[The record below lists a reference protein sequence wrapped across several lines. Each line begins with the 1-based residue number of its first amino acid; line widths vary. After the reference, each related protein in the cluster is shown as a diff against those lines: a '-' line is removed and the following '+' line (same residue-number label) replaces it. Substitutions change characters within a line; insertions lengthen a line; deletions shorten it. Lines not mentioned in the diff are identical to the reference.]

1 MFRKSATEEPVN
13 LGEFE
18 QIVLLTLLRLGSEAY
33 GAAVQA
39 EIESQGGRAAS
50 MSAVY
55 TTLDRLVIKGLVR
68 SRIGEPTPQ
77 RGGKRKKYYEITP
90 GGSRALRDA
99 YQLMKRMTKGIEALL
114 EKAR

>member
-1 MFRKSATEEPVN
+1 MFRKAKDESVN

-39 EIESQGGRAAS
+39 EIESHGGRAVS
-50 MSAVY
+50 VSAVY
-55 TTLDRLVIKGLVR
+55 TTLDRLEVKGLVR

-90 GGSRALRDA
+90 VGSRALRDA
-99 YQLMKRMTKGIEALL
+99 YQLLKRMSKGIEALI